1 MGEKTERRKRFK
13 TIYLSRKAEG
23 HTNIEIFKECG
34 ISKRLGYMV
43 MKEISREKNIEY
55 EMLLDSRSSDYHDG
69 AKNYST
75 KNIDVS
81 SMYETIENCLSGVK
95 EAENIIEE
103 LTKGE

>member
-1 MGEKTERRKRFK
+1 MGEKTERRKHFK

-43 MKEISREKNIEY
+43 MKEIAREKNIEY
-55 EMLLDSRSSDYHDG
+55 EMLLDARSSDYHDG
-69 AKNYST
+69 SRNYSV

-81 SMYETIENCLSGVK
+81 VMYETIENCLSGVK
-95 EAENIIEE
+95 EAETIIEE
-103 LTKGE
+103 LTKGV